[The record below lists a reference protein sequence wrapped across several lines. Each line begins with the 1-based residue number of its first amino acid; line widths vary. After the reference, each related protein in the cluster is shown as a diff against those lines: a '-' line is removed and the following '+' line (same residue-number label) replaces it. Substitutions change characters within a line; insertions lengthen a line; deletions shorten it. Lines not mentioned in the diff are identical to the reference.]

1 MNKNELNIEAIEE
14 SMKDNE
20 CKAPEMYKSQYEKII
35 KSLKQSFKESAEII
49 EMIEKAKIKDDEE
62 KDEKDEDI
70 EESFDIMN
78 EEI

>member
-1 MNKNELNIEAIEE
+1 M
-14 SMKDNE
+14 
-20 CKAPEMYKSQYEKII
+20 

-49 EMIEKAKIKDDEE
+49 EMLEKAKIKDDE
-62 KDEKDEDI
+62 EKDEDI